1 MSERIFRLILGVS
14 LLLFLLMQW
23 QMAIYGYIV
32 LLMFEG
38 VTNWRIPI
46 LVSKLRYGDKFQEYV
61 EDSSSDAKVQFDA
74 ERVLRFVVGIFVVIS
89 FILLPDLLWFFPW
102 FVGFML
108 MMAGITNICPMVM
121 FLRWVGFR

>member
-89 FILLPDLLWFFPW
+89 FILLQQTSIRNCW
-102 FVGFML
+102 
-108 MMAGITNICPMVM
+108 ITWCSSYDGNIGS
-121 FLRWVGFR
+121 FL

>member
-1 MSERIFRLILGVS
+1 
-14 LLLFLLMQW
+14 
-23 QMAIYGYIV
+23 MAIYGYIV